1 MKGDDNKQQI
11 ERKDYQFQTDC
22 ELAQI
27 LLTFFREQVQFF
39 YLFLN
44 EETYNLCHLERDTEK
59 NRVFFTNA
67 ISTFEKEYKRTWRP
81 RIRLPAYTY
90 GSSK

>member
-1 MKGDDNKQQI
+1 MKGCDNKQQI

-44 EETYNLCHLERDTEK
+44 QEEETYNLYHFERDTEK

-67 ISTFEKEYKRTWRP
+67 ISTFEKEYKRTWCP
-81 RIRLPAYTY
+81 RIRLLA
-90 GSSK
+90 